1 MKIILGSQS
10 KWRKGIL
17 EGMGYKFDVMSPDID
32 EKAIRD
38 DDPNELTLKLA
49 RAKAEALLPRIKDEV
64 ILITSD
70 QVVVCNG
77 EVREKPE
84 SEEQA
89 REYLKSYAK
98 YPIETV
104 TAVFAINTKT
114 GKRAE
119 GVDVVSLHFAP
130 IPEDVIEK
138 LISSGDIFT
147 CAGGFSLEIA
157 VLENLLGQ
165 IDGERESVIGMP
177 KTLTERLI
185 KEVS

>member
-1 MKIILGSQS
+1 
-10 KWRKGIL
+10 
-17 EGMGYKFDVMSPDID
+17 
-32 EKAIRD
+32 
-38 DDPNELTLKLA
+38 
-49 RAKAEALLPRIKDEV
+49 
-64 ILITSD
+64 
-70 QVVVCNG
+70 
-77 EVREKPE
+77 
-84 SEEQA
+84 
-89 REYLKSYAK
+89 
-98 YPIETV
+98 
-104 TAVFAINTKT
+104 AINTKT
-114 GKRAE
+114 WKRAE